1 MLHYT
6 QSYLSYKKKMFTKKF
21 HSHNSFYFT
30 SLLDILKRH
39 EWNEEEKKIKYQQ
52 AMHLSLLNN
61 FFLFSFL
68 KTRKFLKERK
78 IHNQFNSCRGK
89 INCGLPPQKSHK
101 KWEKKKEPK
110 KNFYCRKLNLFISYR
125 CTKWK
130 TVVMQAQVD
139 RLST

>member
-1 MLHYT
+1 MRATLYT
-6 QSYLSYKKKMFTKKF
+6 KLFKLQKKKMFTKKF

-39 EWNEEEKKIKYQQ
+39 EWNEEKKIKYQQ

-68 KTRKFLKERK
+68 KTRKFLKKRK

-101 KWEKKKEPK
+101 KWEKKKS
-110 KNFYCRKLNLFISYR
+110 RKRIFIVENWTCLFLTDAR
-125 CTKWK
+125 NEK
-130 TVVMQAQVD
+130 
-139 RLST
+139 L